1 MDLSAEPIQVE
12 VFALC
17 SIAPVGGF
25 LAGLDCKLLR
35 MLLQVPLQAGCQ
47 GCGAAGCCCC
57 GGQSRCGN
65 ESALAMAVPCSIKAL
80 PCCVF
85 DERTDTLESASCVQS
100 SICRNVLLRLM
111 RRPRCND
118 FSLCLSWLTAH
129 HLCKRAGEAAAMVQL
144 MAQTAMLAGR
154 AFQSPPS
161 QTVATGGQGGTTASS
176 GGGGYGAHLYGDS
189 YENPQSFTSA
199 SLQQRGGGN
208 VRAPAAAASRSGH
221 SNAAQ
226 AGEAGLV
233 GGLAAPPARGA
244 AMWGMLPSKREG
256 ACSACAVASALHK
269 KVMSINIYIYIYFIF
284 FLIKINYF
292 KIQI

>member
-1 MDLSAEPIQVE
+1 
-12 VFALC
+12 
-17 SIAPVGGF
+17 
-25 LAGLDCKLLR
+25 
-35 MLLQVPLQAGCQ
+35 
-47 GCGAAGCCCC
+47 
-57 GGQSRCGN
+57 
-65 ESALAMAVPCSIKAL
+65 
-80 PCCVF
+80 
-85 DERTDTLESASCVQS
+85 
-100 SICRNVLLRLM
+100 
-111 RRPRCND
+111 
-118 FSLCLSWLTAH
+118 
-129 HLCKRAGEAAAMVQL
+129 MVQL

-176 GGGGYGAHLYGDS
+176 GGGGGYGAHLYGDS

-244 AMWGMLPSKREG
+244 AVWGMLPSKREG

-269 KVMSINIYIYIYFIF
+269 KVMSINIYIYIYILYSF
-284 FLIKINYF
+284 
-292 KIQI
+292 